1 MPKSAPSQAEVIGHR
16 EADGWVVTDRG
27 HCGLEKAELQ
37 IRVSRSEQ
45 PWDWVRPWTAAVWNP
60 QGTGKRTPGPVP
72 PSGTWTRWSFARTAN
87 AARSAGIRSWGSAA
101 TPRCQP
107 TAASWTCWRT
117 RPGHPPGK
125 GSHHV
130 GTPLRTGAAKMKTAA
145 LPCPVP
151 CGTFRPGK
159 PFQSNSNVGVLG
171 KEHGCPPPATSPPP
185 HRRTLAGPGH
195 SCSAGGSAG
204 SRPGRASAGSPGGSQ
219 TCPAPPSGIAP
230 PARRTRGSRA
240 WAGSGSASPGR
251 RTSPAA
257 SPA

>member
-125 GSHHV
+125 GCADMACDTSSRLRV
-130 GTPLRTGAAKMKTAA
+130 PLCWGGGRHSEGHGGGA
-145 LPCPVP
+145 
-151 CGTFRPGK
+151 
-159 PFQSNSNVGVLG
+159 GVLQPLPG
-171 KEHGCPPPATSPPP
+171 VQ
-185 HRRTLAGPGH
+185 GP
-195 SCSAGGSAG
+195 
-204 SRPGRASAGSPGGSQ
+204 REWTPV
-219 TCPAPPSGIAP
+219 
-230 PARRTRGSRA
+230 
-240 WAGSGSASPGR
+240 
-251 RTSPAA
+251 
-257 SPA
+257 